1 MPLRMPKQYSGLTVF
16 TISARA
22 FLPQPGMTKAV
33 YLHIDMHEN
42 QSMNYQ
48 SEFSISTHKCGI

>member
-1 MPLRMPKQYSGLTVF
+1 MPLRMPKQCSGLTAF

-33 YLHIDMHEN
+33 YLYIDMHES

>member
-1 MPLRMPKQYSGLTVF
+1 MPLRMSKQCSGLTAF
-16 TISARA
+16 TVSARA
-22 FLPQPGMTKAV
+22 FLPQPEMTKAV

-48 SEFSISTHKCGI
+48 SEFSISSHKCGI

>member
-1 MPLRMPKQYSGLTVF
+1 M
-16 TISARA
+16 
-22 FLPQPGMTKAV
+22 PQPGMTKAV
-33 YLHIDMHEN
+33 YLYIDMHES